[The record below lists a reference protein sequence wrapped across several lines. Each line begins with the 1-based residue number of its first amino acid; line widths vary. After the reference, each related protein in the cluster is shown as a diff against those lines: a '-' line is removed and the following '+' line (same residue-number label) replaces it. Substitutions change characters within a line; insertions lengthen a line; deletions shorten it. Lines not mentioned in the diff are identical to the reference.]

1 MRVAKLPM
9 PRTLWLMVPAG
20 AITDATLT
28 TLLPLLAAGDTVVDG
43 GTANYHDTLR
53 RAGTFAEHHIDYV
66 DCGTSGGVWGL
77 AEGYSLMIGGDETA
91 GGRLRPLFETLAPA
105 RDRGWGR
112 GGPGGSGHYTKMI

>member
-20 AITDATLT
+20 AITDATLS

-43 GTANYHDTLR
+43 GNSNYHDTLR
-53 RAGTFAEHHIDYV
+53 RAGTFSGPHVAYI

-77 AEGYSLMIGGDETA
+77 AEGYSLMTGGDETA
-91 GGRLRPLFETLAPA
+91 GGRLRPLFQTLAAA

-112 GGPGGSGHYTKMI
+112 VGP